1 MERARHI
8 VIAGGGI
15 GGLTTAIALSRKG
28 FRVTVLEKASELR
41 PVGAGIVLAVNAL
54 AVFRRIGIAD
64 ELISAGAPL
73 TEGIMGDFRKGVLA
87 KTPLAEFSRAAGVP
101 MVAYHR
107 AELHDALRRC
117 LAPES
122 LRLGSGVSGFEQ
134 DGQRVHVILEDGGI
148 VEGDVL
154 VAADGLH
161 SVVRKALIRD
171 GTVYSGQTSWRG
183 VTRAES
189 PIAPGLS
196 TELWGPGRR
205 FGYVALTGGRVYWFA
220 VADAPA
226 GGIDP
231 EGGALESLKRTYA
244 DWPLNVP
251 AVLEATP
258 ASAVLRT
265 DIQDRNPVDH
275 WGQGRITLLGD
286 AAHPMTPNLGQG
298 AGQAIEDALVLSE
311 ELSATQDPLTALRR
325 YEARRIPRTTR
336 LVLASRKFGA
346 VAHWSNPVARA
357 VRNAAL
363 KLTPTSVT
371 VKQFHDL
378 VLKDAPAS

>member
-15 GGLTTAIALSRKG
+15 GGLTTAIALSRNG
-28 FRVTVLEKASELR
+28 FRVTVLEKAPELR

-64 ELISAGAPL
+64 EIISAGAPL
-73 TEGIMGDFRKGVLA
+73 TEGIIGDFPKGVLA
-87 KTPLAEFSRAAGVP
+87 KTPLAEFARAAGVP

-107 AELHDALRRC
+107 AELHEALRRC
-117 LAPES
+117 LSPES
-122 LRLGSGVSGFEQ
+122 LRLGAGVSGFEQ
-134 DGQRVHVILEDGGI
+134 DAQRVRVTLEDGSI
-148 VEGDVL
+148 VDADVL

-161 SVVRKALIRD
+161 SVVRQALIGD

-189 PIAPGLS
+189 PIEPGLS
-196 TELWGPGRR
+196 AEIWGPGRR
-205 FGYVALTGGRVYWFA
+205 FGYVALTQGRAYWFA

-226 GGIDP
+226 GGSEP
-231 EGGALESLKRTYA
+231 EALESLKRAYA

-251 AVLEATP
+251 AVLEATS
-258 ASAVLRT
+258 ADAVLRT
-265 DIQDRNPVDH
+265 DIQDRDPVDH

-311 ELSATQDPLTALRR
+311 ELSAQEDPVTALRR
-325 YEARRIPRTTR
+325 YEAQRIPRTTK
-336 LVLASRKFGA
+336 LVLASRKFGT

-363 KLTPTSVT
+363 RIIPTSVT

-378 VLKDAPAS
+378 VLKDAPAL

>member
-1 MERARHI
+1 MDRALHI
-8 VIAGGGI
+8 VIVGGGI

-41 PVGAGIVLAVNAL
+41 PVGAGIVLSVNAL
-54 AVFRRIGIAD
+54 AVFRRIGIA
-64 ELISAGAPL
+64 EEIISAGAPL
-73 TEGIMGDFRKGVLA
+73 TEGIVGDFRQGVLA
-87 KTPLAEFSRAAGVP
+87 KTPLAEFARAAGVP

-117 LAPES
+117 LSPES
-122 LRLGSGVSGFEQ
+122 LRLSAGVSAFDQSERGIT
-134 DGQRVHVILEDGGI
+134 VTLEDGSV
-148 VEGDVL
+148 VEGDLL

-161 SVVRKALIRD
+161 SVVRQVLIGD

-189 PIAPGLS
+189 PVAPGLS
-196 TELWGPGRR
+196 AEIWGPGRR
-205 FGYVALTGGRVYWFA
+205 FGYVALAGGRVYWFA

-226 GGIDP
+226 GGMDP
-231 EGGALESLKRTYA
+231 EGAALQSLKHTYA

-251 AVLEATP
+251 AVLEAT
-258 ASAVLRT
+258 SADAILRT
-265 DIQDRNPVDH
+265 DIQDRDPVDH
-275 WGQGRITLLGD
+275 WGVGRITLLGD

-311 ELSATQDPLTALRR
+311 ELSAGGDPVAALRR
-325 YEARRIPRTTR
+325 YEARRIPRTTK

-357 VRNAAL
+357 VRNVAL
-363 KLTPTSVT
+363 RITPTSVT

-378 VLKDAPAS
+378 VLKDAPAV